1 MRVTE
6 RVKFLSANRTLGR
19 LQGEQQKR
27 MTQLSSGRRLQRLS
41 DDPIAS
47 QRVTQ
52 IKKSAE
58 KVEQYQRNIDFAK
71 HPLEVADATLDE
83 SSQILYRLKELVI
96 QGLQTTLTPQDRD
109 HLANEVVALRD
120 QMQSLANTQVNNQH
134 LFGGFTTDTPPYDAT
149 FTFVGD
155 ANAREVQVSDS
166 LRVKS
171 ALAGG
176 SVFGDGT
183 IATVDVFDNINQMEV
198 AIRAGIEGDMQTEF
212 ARLDDS
218 IEQVISGRNELG
230 IHLERIE
237 GAERVSDF
245 YQERFAV
252 MLSEQQDVDFAKAV
266 SELQLLENALQVS
279 MATSG
284 KMMQRSSL
292 LDFI

>member
-6 RVKFLSANRTLGR
+6 RVKFLSANQNLGR
-19 LQGEQQKR
+19 LQSEQQKR

-47 QRVTQ
+47 KKVTQ
-52 IKKSAE
+52 LKKSAA

-83 SSQILYRLKELVI
+83 SNQILFRLKELVI
-96 QGLQTTLTPQDRD
+96 QGLQSHLTANDRD
-109 HLANEVVALRD
+109 HIANEVLALRD
-120 QMQSLANTQVNNQH
+120 QLQTLANTQVNNQH
-134 LFGGFTTDTPPYDAT
+134 LFGGFTTDTPPYDAA
-149 FTFVGD
+149 FAFVGD
-155 ANAREVQVSDS
+155 TNVREVQVSDD

-183 IATVDVFDNINQMEV
+183 AGTIDVFDNINQMEV

-212 ARLDDS
+212 ARLDNS
-218 IEQVISGRNELG
+218 IEQVISGRNEIG

-237 GAERVSDF
+237 GAKRVSDY

-252 MLSEQQDVDFAKAV
+252 MLSEQRDVDFSKAV
-266 SELQLLENALQVS
+266 SELQLFENALQVS

-284 KMMQRSSL
+284 KMMQRTSL

>member
-6 RVKFLSANRTLGR
+6 RVKFLSATKNLGR
-19 LQGEQQKR
+19 IQGEQQKK
-27 MTQLSSGRRLQRLS
+27 MTQLSSGIRLQRLS

-47 QRVTQ
+47 QKVSQ
-52 IKKSAE
+52 LKKSAD
-58 KVEQYQRNIDFAK
+58 KVDQYQRNIDFAR
-71 HPLEVADATLDE
+71 HPMEVADATLDE
-83 SSQILYRLKELVI
+83 SSRILYRLKELVI
-96 QGLQTTLTPQDRD
+96 QSLQTTLTTRDRD

-120 QMQSLANTQVNNQH
+120 QLQSLANTEVNNQH
-134 LFGGFTTDTPPYDAT
+134 LFGGFNTDTPPYDAA
-149 FTFVGD
+149 FAFVGD
-155 ANAREVQVSDS
+155 TNIREVQVSES

-183 IATVDVFDNINQMEV
+183 LGTVDIFDNVNQMEV
-198 AIRAGIEGDMQTEF
+198 AIRAGIEVDMQTEF
-212 ARLDDS
+212 ARLDES
-218 IEQVISGRNELG
+218 IEQVISGRNEIG
-230 IHLERIE
+230 VHLERIE
-237 GAERVSDF
+237 GAQRVSDF
-245 YQERFAV
+245 YQERFTV
-252 MLSEQQDVDFAKAV
+252 MISEQRDVDFAKAV

>member
-6 RVKFLSANRTLGR
+6 RVKFLSANKHLGR

-47 QRVTQ
+47 QKVTQ
-52 IKKSAE
+52 LKKSAD
-58 KVEQYQRNIDFAK
+58 KVEQYQRNIDFAR
-71 HPLEVADATLDE
+71 HPMEVADSTLDE
-83 SSQILYRLKELVI
+83 SSRILYRCKELVI
-96 QGLQTTLTPQDRD
+96 QSLQTTLTTQDRD

-120 QMQSLANTQVNNQH
+120 QLQSLANTQVNNQH
-134 LFGGFTTDTPPYDAT
+134 LFGGFATDTPPYDAA

-155 ANAREVQVSDS
+155 TNIREVQVSDT

-176 SVFGDGT
+176 RVFGDGT
-183 IATVDVFDNINQMEV
+183 INTIDVFDNLTQMEV
-198 AIRAGIEGDMQTEF
+198 AIRAGVEADMQTEF
-212 ARLDDS
+212 ARIDSS
-218 IEQVISGRNELG
+218 IEQVISGRNEIG

-237 GAERVSDF
+237 GAQRVSDF